1 MTNKKKYQGIIIPA
15 ITPLTADYKLDA
27 GAVER
32 VFSNFRQHKVLPFIL
47 GTTGESAL
55 LPLSLKTEY
64 IKLAGEL
71 KQPGEMLYTGIASNC
86 LEESI
91 ELAKLSFDNNAD
103 AVVAT
108 LPSYYKLTDSQ
119 MKRYFERLIEACNGP
134 LVLYNIPA
142 TVHMSIPLHIIDEL
156 SYHENVVAVK
166 DSERSDQR
174 LNDSLN
180 LWADRRDFSYFLGW
194 AARSAEALING
205 ADGVVPST
213 GNLHPEIYSDML
225 QAVLDGNHTKARA
238 LQVSSDELGNVYQ
251 YGRTLGESLW
261 ALKVL
266 MNERGLC
273 LPYVMPPLEAMSDDE
288 KFAIIE
294 SLGEFLKVRE

>member
-1 MTNKKKYQGIIIPA
+1 MKNNKKYKGIVIPA
-15 ITPLTADYKLDA
+15 ITPLTAEFKLDT
-27 GAVER
+27 GAVEKL
-32 VFSNFRQHKVLPFIL
+32 FSYFRQNSVYPFIL
-47 GTTGESAL
+47 GTTGESAS
-55 LPLSLKTEY
+55 LPYSLKLDF
-64 IKLAGEL
+64 IKLSGKL
-71 KQPGEMLYTGIASNC
+71 KQPGEMLYAGIAANC

-91 ELAKLSFDNNAD
+91 EMSKVCFDNNVD

-108 LPSYYKLTDSQ
+108 LPTYYKLTENQ
-119 MKRYFERLIEACNGP
+119 VKKYFERLIESCNGP
-134 LVLYNIPA
+134 VVLYNIPA

-156 SYHENVVAVK
+156 SYHENVVAIK

-180 LWADRRDFSYFLGW
+180 LWAEREDFSYFLGW

-213 GNLHPEIYSDML
+213 GNLHPEIYSEMY
-225 QAVLDGNHTKARA
+225 QAVLNGDHERAHA
-238 LQVSSDELGNVYQ
+238 LQISSDDLGNVYQ

-266 MNERGLC
+266 MNEKGLC
-273 LPYVMPPLEAMSDDE
+273 LPHVMPPLEPMSDEE
-288 KFAIIE
+288 KVTIVE
-294 SLGEFLKVRE
+294 SLSEFLKIRE